1 MASATNTCSNSFNKC
16 VGTSFCPSNVGQVTV
31 SCIACKEN
39 CASCSGDSANT
50 ATCERCNPGYYLT
63 RGSNCDRCDRSC
75 KTCTGSESTQCITC
89 SDGNKLS
96 GTFCFAC
103 TDGQTDACK
112 CGDSIN
118 CMTCSSSE
126 TRKCALC
133 LSPFAIDATGSCTE
147 CITGYFKEN
156 QQCKKCQLPCSTCSK
171 GSGTCD
177 TCEFPKTITI
187 HHDCQDSCNIVV
199 KDGEVCVKGSVRAC
213 GSVQQVT
220 SCKCGNATNCLTCS
234 SQSNVC
240 GSCLP
245 GFKFSGQQCSDCTDK
260 AEKIGFL
267 CFLPAPPAPPS
278 PPTPP
283 SPSGPVDPSNP
294 VSPPDPNVPDSN
306 LSGGAVTGIVIGVLA
321 LVGVIGGGVAFY
333 FIKKSKR

>member
-50 ATCERCNPGYYLT
+50 ATCEGCNPGYYLSSD
-63 RGSNCDRCDRSC
+63 GSCARCDQSC
-75 KTCTGSESTQCITC
+75 STCTGSESSQCKSC
-89 SDGNKLS
+89 DDGKKLS

-112 CGDSIN
+112 CGDSLN

-133 LSPFAIDATGSCTE
+133 LIPFAIDAAGSCTG
-147 CITGYFKEN
+147 CVDGYFKEN
-156 QQCKKCQLPCSTCSK
+156 SQCKKCQSSCKTCSK
-171 GSGTCD
+171 GSGICNTCK
-177 TCEFPKTITI
+177 FPQTITI
-187 HHDCQDSCNIVV
+187 HHGCQNQCKVV
-199 KDGEVCVKGSVRAC
+199 EKEGEACVRGSARAC
-213 GSVQQVT
+213 GSEEQIT
-220 SCKCGNATNCLTCS
+220 SCKCGNVINCLTCS
-234 SQSNVC
+234 DNKKSC

-245 GFKFSGQQCSDCTDK
+245 GFKLKGDTCSDCTDE

-267 CFLPAPPAPPS
+267 CFLPAP
-278 PPTPP
+278 
-283 SPSGPVDPSNP
+283 DNP
-294 VSPPDPNVPDSN
+294 GSN

-321 LVGVIGGGVAFY
+321 LVGAIGGGVAFY